1 MKPILIFLFSLCID
15 SSSAQHTFQ
24 ISAASYSDS
33 LSSVRIE
40 PFDMDELALPIAL
53 VYAGVAVNGNH
64 SGSLKQHLMEDRN
77 KYFPTFRTY
86 ADDYLQ
92 FAPIAAAYGL
102 DALGYPSRTDLGNRT
117 VILIKGEMAM
127 FGITQ
132 LLKRTIRQRR
142 PDGSN
147 FHSFPSGHTAQAFAA
162 ATFLCEEYQYR
173 FKWMPYVAYGAA
185 SGVGAMRIANNK
197 HFISDV
203 LVGAAIGILSMKASY
218 WTHRYLIGTKR
229 IKK

>member
-15 SSSAQHTFQ
+15 SSWAQHTFQ

-132 LLKRTIRQRR
+132 LLKRTIRQQR

-147 FHSFPSGHTAQAFAA
+147 FHSFPSGHTA
-162 ATFLCEEYQYR
+162 
-173 FKWMPYVAYGAA
+173 
-185 SGVGAMRIANNK
+185 
-197 HFISDV
+197 
-203 LVGAAIGILSMKASY
+203 
-218 WTHRYLIGTKR
+218 
-229 IKK
+229 